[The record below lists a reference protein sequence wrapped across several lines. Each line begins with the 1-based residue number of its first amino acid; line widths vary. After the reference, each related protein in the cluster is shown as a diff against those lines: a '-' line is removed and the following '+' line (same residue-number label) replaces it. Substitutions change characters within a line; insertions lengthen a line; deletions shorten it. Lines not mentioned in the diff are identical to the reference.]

1 MGSIVNRRRVMS
13 SEIKVPYDRVEYLES
28 TGKQW
33 IDTGIN
39 PMTAPSAIADIEIIG
54 SRGYDLWGNDLTY
67 NSDSN
72 GHFICDVQNYE
83 LKYYRYGSY
92 KSRNFGLIGEG
103 RHVITTDQ
111 RLIVDGSLVYQS
123 SYTYTHDSRQKN
135 IWIFNA
141 SRNALPG
148 CMKLYSFKLY
158 DAGELVRDYIPVR
171 VGTTGYLYDKVSG
184 KLFGNEGTGNF
195 ILGPDVK

>member
-1 MGSIVNRRRVMS
+1 MSSIVNRRRVYG
-13 SEIKVPYDRVEYLES
+13 KPVPYDAKVEYLKS

-39 PMTAPSAIADIEIIG
+39 PMTAPSAIADIEIMSAG
-54 SRGYDLWGNDLTY
+54 SFDLWGNGL
-67 NSDSN
+67 NDSN
-72 GHFICDVQNYE
+72 GNFICNVQNYE
-83 LKYYRYGSY
+83 LKWYRYGSY
-92 KSRNFGLIGEG
+92 EPHNFGLIGKG

-111 RLIVDGSLVYQS
+111 RLIVDGSLIYQS

-135 IWIFNA
+135 IWIFKA
-141 SRNALPG
+141 SRNASSPAY
-148 CMKLYSFKLY
+148 MKLYSFKLY

-184 KLFGNEGTGNF
+184 KLFGNQGTVEF
-195 ILGPDVK
+195 DLGPDVKINT